1 MAWVSLYGF
10 TNQVMSE
17 FSKVFKITHLK
28 NNFLLWNKFLGGIMQ
43 LWLMVS
49 GVWNDFGLQMDLDPP
64 LEGRLQEVEEEDN
77 FSFRFYF

>member
-1 MAWVSLYGF
+1 
-10 TNQVMSE
+10 
-17 FSKVFKITHLK
+17 
-28 NNFLLWNKFLGGIMQ
+28 

-49 GVWNDFGLQMDLDPP
+49 GVWNDFGLQMDLDLP